1 MKKALITGITG
12 QDGSYLAE
20 FLLSK
25 NYEVYGLALK
35 GEQLLPSLEGNVT
48 LYEGSLAD
56 DLLIDRLIKEVK
68 PDEVYNLG
76 AQSNV
81 RKSFDMAVSTGDIT
95 GLGVVRLLEA
105 IKKHK
110 PDAKLYQAS
119 SCEMF
124 GDMQAPQSETT
135 SFSPLNPYASAKVYA
150 YNCVKN
156 YREAFG
162 MFVCSGILFHHES
175 PRRPVEFVTR
185 KITHAVASIV
195 AGKQKSLLLGNL
207 NVKRDWGF
215 SPEYVEVMWLMLQ
228 QNKPHDFVVGTGQ
241 SHTARE
247 FVEEAFHYVGIDLAW
262 IGEGLDQ
269 VGIVKKTTCKAV
281 TKGEVLVAVN
291 ECFFRPTDGNYLEAD
306 ITKIKDM
313 LTWQPKVFLSELVAI
328 MVDADLLKLGL
339 NSKRLS
345 VRANDSKTLQSSC

>member
-1 MKKALITGITG
+1 MKKALVTGITG
-12 QDGSYLAE
+12 QDGSYLAQ
-20 FLLSK
+20 FLLTK
-25 NYEVYGLALK
+25 KYQVYGLALK

-207 NVKRDWGF
+207 NVKRDFGYAPKYVEAMWKILQSDKADDFIICSGK
-215 SPEYVEVMWLMLQ
+215 SILLRDIVEYVFEKL
-228 QNKPHDFVVGTGQ
+228 
-241 SHTARE
+241 
-247 FVEEAFHYVGIDLAW
+247 
-262 IGEGLDQ
+262 GLDKNL
-269 VGIVKKTTCKAV
+269 IVENKD
-281 TKGEVLVAVN
+281 
-291 ECFFRPTDGNYLEAD
+291 FFRPNEIEEIYGD
-306 ITKIKDM
+306 
-313 LTWQPKVFLSELVAI
+313 
-328 MVDADLLKLGL
+328 
-339 NSKRLS
+339 NSKAKEDLKWNYDNS
-345 VRANDSKTLQSSC
+345 FFDVLDILIDEEV